1 MMLLDDGLNING
13 PSCIKVPNWCKNK
26 LANYY
31 LYFAHHSGKYIRMA
45 YADKLD
51 GVWTE
56 YKGGVLDIEGMID
69 AHHHIASPD
78 IFVDHQKKELRM
90 YFHSPSYKKKQQWTY
105 LATSSNGL
113 EFFQFSSTPLAPF
126 YLRVVNYNNLFY
138 GMSKGGNIW
147 FSKSG
152 LDSFSPLHNPF
163 DRSLDQEIWHN
174 SPGSVRHVALFL
186 HKKVLY
192 VFFTRIGDSP
202 EKILCGSINLS
213 MPRKNWKVI
222 NIITVI
228 KPETKYE
235 GVHLQKKPSEA
246 GTAAQEEN
254 ALRDPFIFE
263 DNNKLYMFY
272 CVKGESGIALS
283 ELELGLI

>member
-1 MMLLDDGLNING
+1 
-13 PSCIKVPNWCKNK
+13 
-26 LANYY
+26 
-31 LYFAHHSGKYIRMA
+31 
-45 YADKLD
+45 
-51 GVWTE
+51 
-56 YKGGVLDIEGMID
+56 
-69 AHHHIASPD
+69 
-78 IFVDHQKKELRM
+78 
-90 YFHSPSYKKKQQWTY
+90 
-105 LATSSNGL
+105 
-113 EFFQFSSTPLAPF
+113 
-126 YLRVVNYNNLFY
+126 
-138 GMSKGGNIW
+138 
-147 FSKSG
+147 
-152 LDSFSPLHNPF
+152 
-163 DRSLDQEIWHN
+163 
-174 SPGSVRHVALFL
+174 
-186 HKKVLY
+186 
-192 VFFTRIGDSP
+192 
-202 EKILCGSINLS
+202 